1 MVDKPIILRA
11 EKILAKGKKFKIIW
25 KD

>member
-11 EKILAKGKKFKIIW
+11 EKILAKAKKFKIIW